1 MQEKTVLSSDLQFQR
16 MRQAEEKLEAIAE
29 FLALPPPPENAKLT
43 HFWRYPSF
51 DFFSRWLVYHAPDRS
66 VVRRVVW
73 DRPGDLG
80 RTTLEPTLYSSQ
92 AEVDHASISLF
103 FEKLRE
109 ISIPFAEPR
118 TGIIIDGTQ
127 YGFAS
132 TFGPSSVRFL
142 WIVPPPGWEA
152 FVFWF
157 QEFTEF
163 LDQNLPLPTPEAIRR
178 G

>member
-1 MQEKTVLSSDLQFQR
+1 MLSSDLQFQR